1 MEELKFVLKC
11 FLFTALL
18 VVLMQVKVGGASIEA
33 YSFHWLRKST
43 VSQYIQ
49 SVAAGGA
56 MGAPDYNFGSGTWH
70 NTQTSPISTA
80 FGGAL
85 DQSPQSPGKPTAPGG
100 KCWAPKKVLANLAS
114 MTGSM

>member
-56 MGAPDYNFGSGTWH
+56 MAIRN
-70 NTQTSPISTA
+70 
-80 FGGAL
+80 L
-85 DQSPQSPGKPTAPGG
+85 GG
-100 KCWAPKKVLANLAS
+100 KVKEGVVSTVDGFQEGAS
-114 MTGSM
+114 EKAVR

>member
-18 VVLMQVKVGGASIEA
+18 VVLSQVKIGGASIEA
-33 YSFHWLRKST
+33 YSFHWLRQST

-56 MGAPDYNFGSGTWH
+56 MALRNLGTTVKDGVASTVDGFQEGAH
-70 NTQTSPISTA
+70 EKAIR
-80 FGGAL
+80 
-85 DQSPQSPGKPTAPGG
+85 
-100 KCWAPKKVLANLAS
+100 
-114 MTGSM
+114 

>member
-18 VVLMQVKVGGASIEA
+18 VVLMQVKVGGASIAA

-56 MGAPDYNFGSGTWH
+56 MAIRN
-70 NTQTSPISTA
+70 
-80 FGGAL
+80 L
-85 DQSPQSPGKPTAPGG
+85 GG
-100 KCWAPKKVLANLAS
+100 KVKEGVAS
-114 MTGSM
+114 TVDGFQEGASEKAIR